1 MEKTINE
8 SFGKAYKC
16 CSRKAIQATYA
27 EGIPLKS
34 YPFKVF
40 VLEHPNTENVPFQ
53 VVFSA
58 PKRNF
63 KRAHDR
69 NRIKRLL
76 RETFRKKKLKF
87 EDYLN
92 KNEKQI
98 VIFVIY
104 TLRHELPF
112 EELMKQTEKLFHT
125 IEKELAKTK

>member
-1 MEKTINE
+1 MNE

-16 CSRKAIQATYA
+16 CSRKTIQATYDK
-27 EGIPLKS
+27 GKQLKS
-34 YPFKVF
+34 YPFKLF
-40 VLEHPNTENVPFQ
+40 VLEHPNVEHVPFQ

-87 EDYLN
+87 EEYLTQ
-92 KNEKQI
+92 NEKQI

-104 TLRHELPF
+104 TLRHELSYSD
-112 EELMKQTEKLFHT
+112 LLLHTEKMFQN
-125 IEKELAKTK
+125 IEKELAKTN